1 MMNRMEMKF
10 SARSENEMF
19 ARMSVI
25 SFISMLNPNIDEVN
39 EIKTIISEAVT
50 NSIIHGYDC
59 DETKEVHLKV
69 LIDDSRITITI
80 EDFGIGIK
88 DIDQAKLPLYTSRPE
103 IERSGMGLTII
114 EAFSDDLVIE
124 SKKNIGTKLTITKEI
139 KTLKILSYV

>member
-1 MMNRMEMKF
+1 MEMKF

>member
-1 MMNRMEMKF
+1 MNRMEMKF

>member
-88 DIDQAKLPLYTSRPE
+88 DINQAKLPLYTSRPE